1 MDHSE
6 VNLSIGFQCTTASVL
21 KKINKRTNSFP
32 FDWILSN
39 PSSVL
44 CLIKNVMECK
54 DIDEFVKKEFLNTDK
69 FVKFIEPEE
78 FIIVENCT
86 QNLLNSKYKLI
97 FPHENSNYNEVVEKY
112 KRRFVRLKEIILNK
126 DIKMNIYFID
136 RLGKNN
142 YFKIN
147 DFNILNNAEDSLNKL
162 VNYMNNIREKNKFYF
177 ILNKDSCININKL
190 IKNSYVICIQII
202 SKNNMLTDEEII
214 NHL

>member
-1 MDHSE
+1 
-6 VNLSIGFQCTTASVL
+6 
-21 KKINKRTNSFP
+21 
-32 FDWILSN
+32 
-39 PSSVL
+39 
-44 CLIKNVMECK
+44 MECK

-112 KRRFVRLKEIILNK
+112 KRRFVRLNEIILNK

-190 IKNSYVICIQII
+190 IKNSDVICIQII